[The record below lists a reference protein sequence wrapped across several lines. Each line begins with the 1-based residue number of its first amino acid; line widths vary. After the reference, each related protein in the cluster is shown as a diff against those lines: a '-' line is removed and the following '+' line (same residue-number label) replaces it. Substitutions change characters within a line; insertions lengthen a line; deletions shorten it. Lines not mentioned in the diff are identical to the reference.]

1 MERQILHSD
10 LDNFYA
16 SVECLENPELVGKP
30 VAVCGAPEARCGI
43 VLAKNQQAKEFGVK
57 TGETIWQAKKK
68 CPHLVTVLP
77 RHRLYGEY
85 SERVFE
91 IYRRFTDQVEPF
103 GVDEAWMDVTGSGR
117 LFGDGEK
124 IAHEIRAV
132 LKKEIG
138 LTASVG
144 VSFNKTCA
152 KLASDLKK
160 PNAVCVIPRERYEEV
175 VWPLPV
181 GSLLFVGRKT
191 RVALA
196 RYGLYTVGDLAR
208 ADLGFLRA
216 VFGKFGERLYEYAN
230 GSEEEPVRKWDAREQ
245 VKSIGNSVTLPHD
258 VTEETDVYRVLYWL
272 CDYVTARMR
281 RVGLCGKTVS
291 VWVRNA
297 DFYSYERQCTLGEF
311 TAVAEPVMEAVM
323 GLYRGS
329 HTSGQKI
336 RSLGVRVTN
345 LRHVEISEQ
354 MSFFAEEQKKQRY
367 RDLAD
372 CTDNINRRFGSDT
385 IKRALLLS

>member
-1 MERQILHSD
+1 MERRILHSD
-10 LDNFYA
+10 LDYFYA
-16 SVECLENPELVGKP
+16 SVECLENPELIGNP

-77 RHRLYGEY
+77 RHRLYQEY

-103 GVDEAWMDVTGSGR
+103 GADEAWMDVTGSGR

-124 IAHEIRAV
+124 IAHQIRAV

-160 PNAVCVIPRERYEEV
+160 PNAVCVIPRERYRDV
-175 VWPLPV
+175 VWPMPV
-181 GSLLFVGRKT
+181 GSLLFVGKKT
-191 RVALA
+191 RSELQ
-196 RYGLYTVGDLAR
+196 RYGLYTVGDLAKT
-208 ADLGFLRA
+208 DVNFLRA
-216 VFGKFGERLYEYAN
+216 VFGKSGERLFQYAN
-230 GSEEEPVRKWDAREQ
+230 GTEEEPVRRWDARDP
-245 VKSIGNSVTLPHD
+245 VKSIGNSVTLPRD
-258 VTEETDVYRVLYWL
+258 VTEEEEIYRVLYWL
-272 CDYVTARMR
+272 CDYVTERMR
-281 RVGLCGKTVS
+281 REGICGKTVS
-291 VWVRNA
+291 LWVRNA
-297 DFYSYERQCTLGEF
+297 DFYSYERQCTLTEYS
-311 TAVAEPVMEAVM
+311 AVAEPIMEAVM
-323 GLYRGS
+323 RLFRTS
-329 HTSGQKI
+329 HTAGQKI
-336 RSLGVRVTN
+336 RSLGVRMTN
-345 LRHVEISEQ
+345 LRHAESSEQ
-354 MSFFAEEQKKQRY
+354 ISFFAEDEKRRKY

-372 CTDNINRRFGSDT
+372 CTDAINRRFGAGA

>member
-1 MERQILHSD
+1 MERSVLHSD

-16 SVECLENPELVGKP
+16 SVECLENPELMGKP

-68 CPHLVTVLP
+68 CPQLVTVLP

-124 IAHEIRAV
+124 IAREIRAV

-160 PNAVCVIPRERYEEV
+160 PDAVCVIPRERYREV

-181 GSLLFVGRKT
+181 GSLLFVGGKT
-191 RVALA
+191 RTALA
-196 RYGLYTVGDLAR
+196 RYGISTIGDLAR

-216 VFGKFGERLYEYAN
+216 VFGKSGERLYEYAN
-230 GSEEEPVRKWDAREQ
+230 GTESESVRKWDARDP
-245 VKSIGNSVTLPHD
+245 VKSIGNSVTLPRD
-258 VTEETDVYRVLYWL
+258 VTEEEDVYRVLYWL

-281 RVGLCGKTVS
+281 RAGVCGRTVS

-297 DFYSYERQCTLGEF
+297 DFHSYERQCTLRDA

-323 GLYRGS
+323 GLFRAS
-329 HTSGQKI
+329 HTPGQKV

-345 LRHVEISEQ
+345 LRHAEGSGQ
-354 MSFFAEEQKKQRY
+354 MSFFADEQRKQHY

-372 CTDNINRRFGSDT
+372 CTDKINRRFGAGT
-385 IKRALLLS
+385 VKRALLLP